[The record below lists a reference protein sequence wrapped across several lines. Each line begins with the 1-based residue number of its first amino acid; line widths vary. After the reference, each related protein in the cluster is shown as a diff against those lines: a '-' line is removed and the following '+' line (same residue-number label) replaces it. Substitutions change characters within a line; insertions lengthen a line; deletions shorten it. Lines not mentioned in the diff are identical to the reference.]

1 MKNELNAK
9 IDSAKKFVST
19 HKTKIA
25 LVAGITAGAATALV
39 IKNYIDDQ
47 KTALQVTDKDAVYM
61 HNGGS
66 GSYETKYGT
75 IYARMNEPYSND
87 PE

>member
-1 MKNELNAK
+1 MKNEINAK
-9 IDSAKKFVST
+9 ITTAKKFVNT

-39 IKNYIDDQ
+39 IKNHIDAQ
-47 KTALQVTDKDAVYM
+47 KTTLQVTDKDAVYM

-66 GSYETKYGT
+66 GSYETKYGK
-75 IYARMNEPYSND
+75 IYARMTEPYSD
-87 PE
+87 TP